1 MIAEVLVLA
10 PVVGMAVFQVYLFP
24 IAAAVLEEVAHKVV
38 ADYPTEED
46 VVVVVAAAVAYIA
59 EGAHGVL
66 PLLSLVV
73 LAAAAAAACTAEGVH
88 DVLPLLS
95 WAVFAAVACTPGEVH
110 DVLPLPSWV
119 LFLAVAFVAEKFP
132 AVVETPADADSTAVE
147 EAVSPIP
154 VSLVRLPVFSAASPF
169 PPPSFFVAAFAHQVF
184 PTAVR
189 SAYAYPAQAR
199 SIVVSLVD
207 ACPMLPADA
216 AVEACPMLPADY
228 ILDPGPGDNTD
239 RTAGTV
245 AVAVAAFPVPQ

>member
-24 IAAAVLEEVAHKVV
+24 IAAAALEEVAHNVV

-46 VVVVVAAAVAYIA
+46 VVVVGAVACIA

-73 LAAAAAAACTAEGVH
+73 LAAAAAACTAEGVH
-88 DVLPLLS
+88 CVLPLLS
-95 WAVFAAVACTPGEVH
+95 WAVFAAVACTAGEVH
-110 DVLPLPSWV
+110 DVLPLPLWV

-189 SAYAYPAQAR
+189 FAYVYPAQAR
-199 SIVVSLVD
+199 STVVSLVD
-207 ACPMLPADA
+207 ACPMLPAA

-228 ILDPGPGDNTD
+228 ILDPDPGNNTD
-239 RTAGTV
+239 RIAGIV
-245 AVAVAAFPVPQ
+245 AVAVAALPVPQ